1 MSVRARLPPFTTIQ
15 HFQTHSRSKTVA
27 KPCPTPTQS
36 DAMPREAPVRA
47 IWWISVE
54 ARRAPLRPSG
64 GPIAIAPPLTFNFAS
79 SYAPRIRRIDG
90 SRRSAA
96 APTQTQ
102 PNQPPN
108 LAYRVGEGELVGT

>member
-1 MSVRARLPPFTTIQ
+1 VSAATVWPGGCALLSGRSAPHQRWGCTAGILRDYRVR
-15 HFQTHSRSKTVA
+15 S
-27 KPCPTPTQS
+27 S
-36 DAMPREAPVRA
+36 DAAEK
-47 IWWISVE
+47 S
-54 ARRAPLRPSG
+54 
-64 GPIAIAPPLTFNFAS
+64 S